1 MASVGTTP
9 VKDRVWL
16 VTGAS
21 SGIGKATALGL
32 ARLGGTVV
40 LACRDPTRG
49 EAAQREIVQAS
60 GNPHVTLMIV
70 DLASQASIVAFADE
84 FNQDYR
90 RLDALVNNAG
100 VYTRER
106 KTTPDGLELQFAV
119 NYLGGFLLAHL
130 LLDQLIASAPSR
142 IVNVSSSAHKG
153 GKIDFED
160 LQAERKYAGYRA
172 YSQSKLAQIL
182 FTVEFARR
190 LANTGLTVNACH
202 PGVVKTNL
210 GIQENPKIVRFV
222 RTFFKSPAKGAETP
236 IFLVASPAVSTL
248 TGQYFVNR
256 QVKAVSPEARD
267 PDVARRL
274 YDVSVKLAGLTS

>member
-9 VKDRVWL
+9 VKERIWL
-16 VTGAS
+16 VTGAT

-49 EAAQREIVQAS
+49 EATQREIVQQS

-70 DLASQASIVAFADE
+70 DLASQASISSFAEE

-100 VYTRER
+100 VYTKER
-106 KTTPDGLELQFAV
+106 KTTVDGLEEQFAV
-119 NYLGGFLLAHL
+119 NYLGGFLLTHL
-130 LLDQLIASAPSR
+130 LLDQLTASSPSR

-153 GKIDFED
+153 AKIGFDD
-160 LQAERKYAGYRA
+160 LQGERKYRGYRA
-172 YSQSKLAQIL
+172 YGQSKLAQVL
-182 FTVEFARR
+182 FTVEFAKR
-190 LANTGLTVNACH
+190 LEGTGITVNCCH
-202 PGVVKTNL
+202 PGVVRTDL
-210 GIQENPKIVRFV
+210 GLMDTGKFVRFV
-222 RTFFKSPAKGAETP
+222 RMFFKSPAKGAETP
-236 IFLVASPAVSTL
+236 VFLVASPSVGTL

-256 QVKAVSPEARD
+256 QVKALSPEARD